1 MNYMGKK
8 WIKEHKKEHYYKNAK
23 RHGYRARSAYK
34 LIQINKKFNIFK
46 NVFSL
51 LDLGCAP
58 GSWLQV
64 SKEFIEI
71 NLENSKKKIKPK
83 ILGVDFKKITS
94 IEDIDFLKM
103 DIHDEMLEEKLNEYF
118 QEKKIDLIISD
129 CSIKKTGNKTL
140 DQVSQIKMCDR
151 ILEIAIYLLKKNSFL
166 ILKCFEGSEVPKF
179 LKSVKEKFHK
189 VRKFIPEATRSRSNE
204 IFLVCQSIFF

>member
-1 MNYMGKK
+1 MGKK
-8 WIKEHKKEHYYKNAK
+8 WIKEHKKEHYYKNAR

-204 IFLVCQSIFF
+204 IFLVCQSIFL

>member
-23 RHGYRARSAYK
+23 RYGYRARSAYK
-34 LIQINKKFNIFK
+34 LIQINRKFNIFK
-46 NVFSL
+46 NVYSL

-58 GSWLQV
+58 GSWLQI
-64 SKEFIEI
+64 SIDFISD
-71 NLENSKKKIKPK
+71 NLKKTKKKIKPK
-83 ILGVDFKKITS
+83 ILGIDLKKITP
-94 IEDIDFLKM
+94 INGVDFLQM
-103 DIHDEMLEEKLNEYF
+103 DIHDKSLQMKLNEF
-118 QEKKIDLIISD
+118 FDNKKIDLIISD

-140 DQVSQIKMCDR
+140 DQVSQIKICDR
-151 ILEIAIYLLKKNSFL
+151 ILEIAINLLKKNSFL

-204 IFLVCQSIFF
+204 IFLVCQSILP

>member
-1 MNYMGKK
+1 MGKN
-8 WIKEHKKEHYYKNAK
+8 WIKEYKKEHYYRFAK
-23 RHGYRARSAYK
+23 KEGYRARSAFK
-34 LIQINKKFNIFK
+34 LIQINKKFKIFK

-71 NLENSKKKIKPK
+71 NLKNSKKKIKPK
-83 ILGVDFKKITS
+83 IIGVDLKKITS

-103 DIHDEMLEEKLNEYF
+103 DIHDEILEEKLNEF
-118 QEKKIDLIISD
+118 FDNKKIDLIISD

-140 DQVSQIKMCDR
+140 DQVSQIKICDR
-151 ILEIAIYLLKKNSFL
+151 ILEIAIGLLKKDRFL
-166 ILKCFEGSEVPKF
+166 IFKCFEGSELPKF

-189 VRKFIPEATRSRSNE
+189 VRIFIPEATRSRSNE
-204 IFLVCQSIFF
+204 IFLVCQSIIH